1 MLQNLRIQNFAII
14 DDMEIDLHA
23 GLQVLL
29 GETGAGK
36 SIIVEGLSLLKG
48 TKSSFSKLRTKTKML
63 LLKERLS

>member
-36 SIIVEGLSLLKG
+36 SIIVEALSLLKEQ
-48 TKSSFSKLRTKTKML
+48 KVLFQKLRTKTKML